1 MAGPTTTSPLNC
13 YKPTGKRRVGAE
25 QETTRRTREA
35 EQRGQLTLALPPGLP
50 QPRALSGLREEGG
63 QRPSARPIP
72 AEERGGSPR
81 CAGAAG
87 RLLQPLLL
95 PGSAGGG
102 RQPANR
108 LQNGWKR
115 AWLRA
120 FWWWCHHRNASGC
133 HFVKVRATS
142 GADVLAWAFSHLR
155 NTGRMALGA
164 FANLMETT
172 KSP

>member
-1 MAGPTTTSPLNC
+1 MAGPTTASLLNC

-25 QETTRRTREA
+25 RETTRTGEA
-35 EQRGQLTLALPPGLP
+35 EQRGQLTLALPPGLA

-63 QRPSARPIP
+63 QRPSARSTP
-72 AEERGGSPR
+72 AEERAGPR
-81 CAGAAG
+81 GVPGPRGASCS
-87 RLLQPLLL
+87 RCCCPVR
-95 PGSAGGG
+95 GG

-115 AWLRA
+115 AWPRA

-142 GADVLAWAFSHLR
+142 GARVLAWASSHLC
-155 NTGRMALGA
+155 NMGRMALGA
-164 FANLMETT
+164 FANLMDETT